1 MALPKIADIKDLS
14 DEEVSEQI
22 AEAKKQLFQLRF
34 RKATRQTVKP
44 HEFKH
49 TRHRLAQLM
58 TIERERQLIAARSN
72 KAIATPD
79 VEESA
84 TSTTVSTTDAVVTE
98 GQE

>member
-1 MALPKIADIKDLS
+1 MVLPKIADIKDLS

-34 RKATRQTVKP
+34 RKATRQTFKP

-58 TIERERQLIAARSN
+58 TIERERQIIANRSSN
-72 KAIATPD
+72 AIETANGG
-79 VEESA
+79 EST
-84 TSTTVSTTDAVVTE
+84 TSTTASATDAVVTE